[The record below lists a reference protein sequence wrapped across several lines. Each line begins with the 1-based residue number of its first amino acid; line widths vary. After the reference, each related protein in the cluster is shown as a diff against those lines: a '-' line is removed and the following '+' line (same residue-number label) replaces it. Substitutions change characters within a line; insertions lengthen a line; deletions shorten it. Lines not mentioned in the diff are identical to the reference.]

1 MLSNDFTCDSDGDDE
16 EWMKIA
22 SIRLI
27 DEFIDVNKGEKD
39 MMKMWNQFMAHNYQ

>member
-1 MLSNDFTCDSDGDDE
+1 MLSNDFNYDSDGDDE
-16 EWMKIA
+16 EWTRIA

-39 MMKMWNQFMAHNYQ
+39 LMKLWNQFISRNYQ